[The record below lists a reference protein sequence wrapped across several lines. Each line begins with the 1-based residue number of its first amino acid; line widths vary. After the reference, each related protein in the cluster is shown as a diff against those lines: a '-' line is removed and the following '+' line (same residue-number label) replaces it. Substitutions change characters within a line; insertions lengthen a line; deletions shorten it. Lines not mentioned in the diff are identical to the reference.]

1 MRLSFEKPLVI
12 ALALVFIAGTVGC
25 QSGFKFHN
33 PFTKTPKAENA
44 KAPSELDE
52 LDGIDGLT
60 PPPENYT
67 KGESDSKKSSKDS
80 ESFAQKGRYE
90 AGESAQTETKVAISD
105 SSAPKE
111 DAAPVTAAAQPAPAA
126 SSVATYAQSEPAPAV
141 NSAFP
146 TAQTAPAANDFPVAA
161 APAASSAFPTANDF
175 PVAAAPAASNAFP
188 TANDFPVAAAPTAN
202 NAFPTANDFPVAAA
216 PTANNAPFPTVAPD
230 PAPGVA
236 SVALNYDPAAQQAAS
251 SAQQPAAPSVVYEP
265 QTISTGKFA
274 PGSTSN
280 IY

>member
-161 APAASSAFPTANDF
+161 APAANNFPT
-175 PVAAAPAASNAFP
+175 AAAPAASSAFP
-188 TANDFPVAAAPTAN
+188 AANDFPVAAAPTAN
-202 NAFPTANDFPVAAA
+202 SA
-216 PTANNAPFPTVAPD
+216 FPTVAPD

>member
-161 APAASSAFPTANDF
+161 APAASSAFPAANDF
-175 PVAAAPAASNAFP
+175 PISSRPAYFSVAALMTASR
-188 TANDFPVAAAPTAN
+188 
-202 NAFPTANDFPVAAA
+202 
-216 PTANNAPFPTVAPD
+216 
-230 PAPGVA
+230 
-236 SVALNYDPAAQQAAS
+236 SL
-251 SAQQPAAPSVVYEP
+251 PSKREI
-265 QTISTGKFA
+265 IS
-274 PGSTSN
+274 
-280 IY
+280 

>member
-161 APAASSAFPTANDF
+161 APAASSAFPA
-175 PVAAAPAASNAFP
+175 
-188 TANDFPVAAAPTAN
+188 ANDFPVAAAPTAN

>member
-111 DAAPVTAAAQPAPAA
+111 GAAPVTAAAQPAPAA

-141 NSAFP
+141 NTGLP

-161 APAASSAFPTANDF
+161 APAASSAFPAANDF
-175 PVAAAPAASNAFP
+175 PTAAAPAASSAFP

-202 NAFPTANDFPVAAA
+202 
-216 PTANNAPFPTVAPD
+216 
-230 PAPGVA
+230 
-236 SVALNYDPAAQQAAS
+236 
-251 SAQQPAAPSVVYEP
+251 
-265 QTISTGKFA
+265 
-274 PGSTSN
+274 
-280 IY
+280 